1 MSALTD
7 ADRARHWADVELSDR
22 RAVACRASV
31 ESHGGDEILVGA
43 ICRVCG
49 SPGEWGLYR
58 QAETGVVHCRECMAI
73 QEETDTA
80 TDTYGSQPFQ
90 DDSPGAGATPAVAA

>member
-1 MSALTD
+1 MTD
-7 ADRARHWADVELSDR
+7 ADLYRRQQNDARAAD
-22 RAVACRASV
+22 RAAAGRASV
-31 ESHGGDEILVGA
+31 ESHGDDEILVSA
-43 ICRVCG
+43 VCQVCG

-73 QEETDTA
+73 QGETDTA
-80 TDTYGSQPFQ
+80 TDIYGSQPFQ